1 MSAFWPHIASFEER
15 KKFLVCVCLCFE
27 FEGDLITSYQS
38 FKNFDFFSAFF
49 LFFGLNS
56 FRSILYR
63 LSGLILFHMTNK
75 ISVLR
80 VMWT

>member
-15 KKFLVCVCLCFE
+15 KKFLVCLCFE

-49 LFFGLNS
+49 LFF
-56 FRSILYR
+56 
-63 LSGLILFHMTNK
+63 
-75 ISVLR
+75 
-80 VMWT
+80 WA